1 MQKVSQ
7 KCKEIH
13 FRFWPK
19 AFALRYYFLVDG
31 NFIKILVWTAK
42 SVHLIMFKKANIN
55 YQC

>member
-13 FRFWPK
+13 FRFGQK
-19 AFALRYYFLVDG
+19 HSRYRYLFLVDG
-31 NFIKILVWTAK
+31 NFIRILLLTAK
-42 SVHLIMFKKANIN
+42 SVYLIMSKQTNIN